1 MLFERSP
8 RGVRLTPAGEAL
20 VAHAHAVVARLA
32 DAREELGAIAGG
44 RAGRIRL
51 GSFPTATSA
60 FAAGAVER
68 FHALYPGVEIDF
80 ADGEPHENLA
90 RLRARELDL
99 AIVFEFDSWS
109 IGMDYDG
116 RILCAD
122 DGFDY
127 VDLFDDPFYLVLR
140 RDDPLAARK
149 RIGLERIAEA
159 HPGRTAVGPDLRL
172 LCNRCGFEPR
182 FDSKY
187 RTTDF
192 SAFQSLVAAGLG
204 VTLMPAP
211 GLRVDSRRRRT
222 PAARPSAG
230 APREAGR
237 TCRGLPLLRYRG
249 DAAGSRCGSKRP
261 SDRVIDLARSPSS
274 LVDSRAGTAGADFRR
289 LPRCCFLADLR
300 SLIRAAVRRSG
311 S

>member
-1 MLFERSP
+1 MEAGRECEHGG
-8 RGVRLTPAGEAL
+8 RTAEGRRAVRAQSAWCAATPAGEAL

-90 RLRARELDL
+90 RLKARELDL
-99 AIVFEFDSWS
+99 AIVFEFDSWP

-140 RDDPLAARK
+140 RDDPLAGRK
-149 RIGLERIAEA
+149 RIGLERIAA
-159 HPGRTAVGPDLRL
+159 KRILGGPPWGPDLRL
-172 LCNRCGFEPR
+172 LCNSCGFEPR

-204 VTLMPAP
+204 VTLMPRLAFGSIREDVVLRRLDPAP
-211 GLRVDSRRRRT
+211 VRHVKLAVRAEGYRS
-222 PAARPSAG
+222 SAT
-230 APREAGR
+230 EAML
-237 TCRGLPLLRYRG
+237 RGL
-249 DAAGSRCGSKRP
+249 
-261 SDRVIDLARSPSS
+261 V
-274 LVDSRAGTAGADFRR
+274 
-289 LPRCCFLADLR
+289 
-300 SLIRAAVRRSG
+300 AAVRDLPTE
-311 S
+311 